1 MIPGNSPLPS
11 CSMRKKLSRISCLT
25 VLEVHPLSR
34 SSLRFVGRTLAGITQ
49 ISPCRNP
56 DADLSASL
64 SAHQHC
70 IVGATVTFGTAAP
83 QILLHELGNGESAS
97 ASTHTP

>member
-1 MIPGNSPLPS
+1 MIPGKRSSPC

-49 ISPCRNP
+49 VSPCRNP

-70 IVGATVTFGTAAP
+70 IVGAAVTFGTAAP
-83 QILLHELGNGESAS
+83 RILLHELGNCETAS
-97 ASTHTP
+97 ASIHTP